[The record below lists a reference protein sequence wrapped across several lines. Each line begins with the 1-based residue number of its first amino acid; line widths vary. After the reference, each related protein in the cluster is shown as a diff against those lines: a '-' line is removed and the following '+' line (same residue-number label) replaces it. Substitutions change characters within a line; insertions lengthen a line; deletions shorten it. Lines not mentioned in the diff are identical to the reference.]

1 MLPIMRY
8 AIPDHNPTI
17 LKTDNQDVT
26 GVTEKLKLY
35 KVPIN
40 RKPGVPPLTTLKT
53 LLPNLEE
60 SKLLAMDESAL
71 LAALGIST
79 VQKVAK
85 TCYIGPP
92 IIETNTTADDAAEDT
107 GDTAGASDSE
117 VDISLRFFPNNNLFT
132 SDSDRLRQKTETG
145 WRGLAGI

>member
-1 MLPIMRY
+1 M
-8 AIPDHNPTI
+8 
-17 LKTDNQDVT
+17 T

-60 SKLLAMDESAL
+60 SKLLAMDEAAL

-79 VQKVAK
+79 VEKVAK

-92 IIETNTTADDAAEDT
+92 IVDTNTTNT
-107 GDTAGASDSE
+107 T
-117 VDISLRFFPNNNLFT
+117 T
-132 SDSDRLRQKTETG
+132 SDEEVCVRHVLESL
-145 WRGLAGI
+145 I

>member
-1 MLPIMRY
+1 M
-8 AIPDHNPTI
+8 
-17 LKTDNQDVT
+17 T

-40 RKPGVPPLTTLKT
+40 RKPGVPPLATLKT

-107 GDTAGASDSE
+107 ADTAGASDSE
-117 VDISLRFFPNNNLFT
+117 VDIYLRFFLNNNLFT
-132 SDSDRLRQKTETG
+132 SDSDRLWQKAETG

>member
-1 MLPIMRY
+1 MILDNRL
-8 AIPDHNPTI
+8 TI
-17 LKTDNQDVT
+17 DRTDNQDVT

-53 LLPNLEE
+53 LLPSLEE
-60 SKLLAMDESAL
+60 SKLLAMDEAAL

-79 VQKVAK
+79 VEKVAK

-92 IIETNTTADDAAEDT
+92 IVETNTTT
-107 GDTAGASDSE
+107 TNTTASDEE
-117 VDISLRFFPNNNLFT
+117 VVT
-132 SDSDRLRQKTETG
+132 SPEHFLKQFSHYKRLRQPQEGGDRLKMTC
-145 WRGLAGI
+145 WRLIGQITRCCPMIG